1 MTDSLVMTVAQ
12 LNNYVKGL
20 IETDGQLRSVFVTGE
35 ISNFVDHYKSGHFYL
50 SLKDQNAVVKAVM
63 FRSYAQKVAFTP
75 QNGMKVICRGRVAV
89 YERDG
94 VYQLYIEDMQ
104 PDGIGAL
111 KIAFDQMTRR
121 LQDEGL
127 FDEAHKKPIPRYP
140 SKIAVITS
148 PTGAAVQD
156 ILNILSRR
164 MPAVEVLMYPVLVQG
179 EFASAQLRE
188 AVNAVNA
195 ENAADVIII
204 GRGGGSMEE
213 LWAFNDER
221 LARTI
226 YASDIPVISAVGHET
241 DFTICDFVSDLRA
254 PTPSAAAEL
263 AVPDVSDVLGLLE
276 RLKRSAASAV
286 THRLVQSENELKRIA
301 DDRVLRSPMSYIDS
315 LFETFDRVC
324 VSYRHAAENVLEEY
338 LSELRILSAKLD
350 AYSPLKTLSR
360 GYSITYKGDNIVR
373 SVSDLSC
380 DDIIRLKFHDGAAE
394 CVVTSTAEENDD
406 E

>member
-12 LNNYVKGL
+12 LNNYVKSL

-35 ISNFVDHYKSGHFYL
+35 ISNFVNHYKSGHFYL
-50 SLKDQNAVVKAVM
+50 SLKDESAVIKAVM
-63 FRSYAQKVAFTP
+63 FRSYAQKIAFTP

-94 VYQLYIEDMQ
+94 VYQLYIEDIQ
-104 PDGIGAL
+104 PDGVGAL
-111 KIAFDQMTRR
+111 KIAFDQMTKR

-127 FDEAHKKPIPRYP
+127 FDELHKKPIPQYP

-179 EFASAQLRE
+179 EQASGQLCAAVRS
-188 AVNAVNA
+188 VNAS
-195 ENAADVIII
+195 NAADVIII
-204 GRGGGSMEE
+204 GRGGGSIED
-213 LWAFNDER
+213 LWAFNDEQ
-221 LARTI
+221 LARII
-226 YASDIPVISAVGHET
+226 YNSDIPVISAVGHET

-263 AVPDVSDVLGLLE
+263 AVPDVNDVLGLIE
-276 RLKRSAASAV
+276 RLNRSAQSAIKY
-286 THRLVQSENELKRIA
+286 RLAQAEGELNKFT
-301 DDRVLRSPMSYIDS
+301 DNRVLQSPMAYIDS

-324 VSYRHAAENVLEEY
+324 AAYRQSADGVLERHESQ
-338 LSELRILSAKLD
+338 LHLLAAKLD

-360 GYSITYKGDNIVR
+360 GYAISYKGGEILR
-373 SVSDLSC
+373 SVKDISQGDAVIVKLSD
-380 DDIIRLKFHDGAAE
+380 GTAE
-394 CVVTSTAEENDD
+394 CVVTSTTEENHYG
-406 E
+406 

>member
-20 IETDGQLRSVFVTGE
+20 IETDGQLRSVFVAGE
-35 ISNFVDHYKSGHFYL
+35 ISNFVNHYKSGHFYL
-50 SLKDQNAVVKAVM
+50 SLKDENAVIKAVM
-63 FRSYAQKVAFTP
+63 FRSYAQKVPFDL

-94 VYQLYIEDMQ
+94 VYQLYIEEIQ

-111 KIAFDQMTRR
+111 KIAFDQMAKR

-140 SKIAVITS
+140 SRIAVITS

-156 ILNILSRR
+156 ILNILGRR

-179 EFASAQLRE
+179 EFAAEQLRTAVK
-188 AVNAVNA
+188 AVNDDISV
-195 ENAADVIII
+195 DVIII
-204 GRGGGSMEE
+204 GRGGGSIED
-213 LWAFNDER
+213 LWAFNDEG
-221 LARTI
+221 LARAI
-226 YASDIPVISAVGHET
+226 YASEIPVISAVGHET

-263 AVPDVSDVLGLLE
+263 AVPDVNDVLKLISQ
-276 RLKRSAASAV
+276 LKRSAASV
-286 THRLVQSENELKRIA
+286 VRNKITQSENELKRLA
-301 DDRVLRSPMSYIDS
+301 ENRVLRSPISYIDS
-315 LFETFDRVC
+315 LYETFDRVC
-324 VSYRHAAENVLEEY
+324 TSYNRIADASIDEHSKK
-338 LSELRILSAKLD
+338 LSIIAAKLD

-360 GYSITYKGDNIVR
+360 GYSIAYKGDDILR
-373 SVSDLSC
+373 SVNDLSLN
-380 DDIIRLKFHDGAAE
+380 DRLKLKLQDGSAE
-394 CVVTSTAEENDD
+394 CVVTSISEE
-406 E
+406 